1 MPRLS
6 GTQRPSVSLAVRQF
20 KDAGLIDYS
29 RGRLSIAD
37 RDGLMA
43 RACGC
48 IRIMHEEER
57 RLRETSARYDIAWDS
72 GRSPQPQ
79 RG

>member
-1 MPRLS
+1 MIS
-6 GTQRPSVSLAVRQF
+6 RPSSPESPSF
-20 KDAGLIDYS
+20 YS
-29 RGRLSIAD
+29 RGRLSISD

-57 RLRETSARYDIAWDS
+57 RLRETVERYDIAWDA
-72 GRSPQPQ
+72 GRTPHAE

>member
-1 MPRLS
+1 MI

-20 KDAGLIDYS
+20 KDAGLIDCS

-37 RDGLMA
+37 RDGLME

-57 RLRETSARYDIAWDS
+57 RLRETAERYDIAS
-72 GRSPQPQ
+72 KPRRTPREQG
-79 RG
+79 G